1 MINYPNN
8 NQEHEND
15 NPIAQE
21 SLFPYVCGWSRRQGA
36 YVLPALDDLLQE
48 VQCGARPV
56 DTLDESLV
64 RIEVALSSLWPEIED
79 YFFDNVFAGFMEC
92 CMSMMRAADI
102 ERRGKSPS
110 GRMLGQLIEELAQ
123 TLMDLE
129 YTLSVQMA
137 IEDMDE
143 YKRRLALLLAE
154 EDAQDASQNHL
165 RCAADCSAEQEAD
178 AIGAADTDRLD
189 ESDCA
194 EDGSNLDNAC

>member
-21 SLFPYVCGWSRRQGA
+21 SFFPYVCGWSRRRGA
-36 YVLPALDDLLQE
+36 YVLPALDDLLQD
-48 VQCGARPV
+48 VQCGARPA

-129 YTLSVQMA
+129 YTLSVQMV
-137 IEDMDE
+137 IEDIDE
-143 YKRRLALLLAE
+143 YKRRLARLQRTSFKTIWA
-154 EDAQDASQNHL
+154 ARQRRKQMTIRICWTSPIVL
-165 RCAADCSAEQEAD
+165 RMT
-178 AIGAADTDRLD
+178 AIRIMSVKQHGL
-189 ESDCA
+189 
-194 EDGSNLDNAC
+194 

>member
-56 DTLDESLV
+56 D
-64 RIEVALSSLWPEIED
+64 
-79 YFFDNVFAGFMEC
+79 NVFAGFMEC

-102 ERRGKSPS
+102 ERRGKCPS

-129 YTLSVQMA
+129 YTLSVKMA

-154 EDAQDASQNHL
+154 EEAQDAPQNHL